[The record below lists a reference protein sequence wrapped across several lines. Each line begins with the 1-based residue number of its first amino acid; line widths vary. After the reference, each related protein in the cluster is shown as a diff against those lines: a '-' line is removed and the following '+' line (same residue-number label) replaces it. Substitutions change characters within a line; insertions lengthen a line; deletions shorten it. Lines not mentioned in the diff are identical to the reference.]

1 MAMKNLY
8 FSRRNFLKLSAGS
21 ALALSTMGFRS
32 LDEWYAQSPNT
43 ALPQFPDAEK
53 MGRVAQGTVDIRMKP
68 SSDAAVTKSIY
79 DDALVV
85 WLKEVVGEAP
95 DGYGPSRWVETPDG
109 YIYAP
114 RLQPV
119 WNKPN
124 QPVQSLPGVP
134 AGAVPGG
141 TGKGMWAE
149 VSVPYVDIIMRQ
161 PISSTIYKEKMAQ
174 GLPPRIYY
182 SMVVWIDD
190 REVGSDGK
198 VLYRVNERYG
208 NPGDIYWVPAES
220 MRPFTADEI
229 SPINPDVT
237 DKRVV
242 VNLTRQ
248 TLACYEGNSEVYFC
262 QVSSGAKYDA
272 QGNAVDKWSTPLGDH
287 PISRKL
293 ISLHMSGP
301 TTGDW
306 PAVAWTSIFAP
317 GGVAVHST
325 YWHNY
330 FGVPRSHGC
339 VNCAPDDAKWVW
351 RWTAPHVGLEPGDI
365 DVSSQWPPVGSKID
379 VVE

>member
-1 MAMKNLY
+1 MIGNNKSLT
-8 FSRRNFLKLSAGS
+8 RRDFLKLSALSAISLGS
-21 ALALSTMGFRS
+21 LAARPMSAWGQLQ
-32 LDEWYAQSPNT
+32 A
-43 ALPQFPDAEK
+43 QFPDVEK
-53 MGRVAQGTVDIRMKP
+53 MGRVAQGKVDVRAKP
-68 SSDAAVTKSIY
+68 YVNSPVTKSIY
-79 DDALVV
+79 DDAIVA
-85 WLKEVVGEAP
+85 WLREVVGEVP
-95 DGYGPSRWVETPDG
+95 GGYGSSHWVETPEG

-119 WNKPN
+119 WNRPN
-124 QPVQSLPGVP
+124 QPVKSLPDLP
-134 AGAVPGG
+134 ANAVPGG

-149 VSVPYVDIIMRQ
+149 VSVPYVEIIMRQ
-161 PISSTIYKEKMAQ
+161 PISSTIYKERIVV

-182 SMVVWIDD
+182 SMVVWVD
-190 REVGSDGK
+190 EMETGPDGK

-208 NPGDIYWVPAES
+208 NPGDIYWVPAEAL
-220 MRPFTADEI
+220 RPITADEV
-229 SPINPDVT
+229 SPINKDVT
-237 DKRVV
+237 DKRVI

-262 QVSSGAKYDA
+262 RISSGAKYDA

-293 ISLHMSGP
+293 VSLHMSGE

-306 PAVAWTSIFAP
+306 PAVAWTTIFAP
-317 GGVAVHST
+317 GGVAIHST

-351 RWTAPHVGLEPGDI
+351 RWTYPYEGLEPGDI
-365 DVSSQWPPVGSKID
+365 DVSSQWPPVGARVV